1 MIKNMT
7 IFFIIYCLTIDTIQT
22 QQLSK
27 KMGTHI
33 SGEKYRGSYKN
44 GIKDGFGEWT
54 HPDGDIY
61 RGKFKEG
68 VKRGTGIYT
77 FKNGEQ
83 YTGSFK
89 RDKQHGFGSYKNND
103 GEIFEGEF
111 RNNNRDGKGY
121 TVFRGD
127 TTKSGTWLGDVFIKK
142 DGLKSVKR
150 HLQAK
155 YPPYKKSNLTPQLE
169 IISTELNIIGGG
181 DLLETNNK
189 AELIIELV
197 NNGDGNAQGIE
208 VFLDLKNY
216 SGGLDIS
223 GLKIIHKI
231 IPGVNK
237 KIIATI
243 FASELM
249 ISESISISAYI
260 TEYFGH
266 DIYAPNMVFLNTKS
280 LTIPKLVLTNIDIND
295 QNNKNGLIEPAEV
308 IQATMYIKN
317 NGQQIAKNVSLA
329 VLYGDFVFN
338 TGKSIFE
345 LGDIKQNQKKKVE
358 FSFFAMSGAEKELPI
373 SFELK
378 ESRSKLDQI
387 IPSGLDLYRNN
398 KIQN

>member
-1 MIKNMT
+1 MIKN
-7 IFFIIYCLTIDTIQT
+7 IIIIFIIYCLTIGAIQA

-33 SGEKYRGSYKN
+33 NGERYRGSFKN

-61 RGKFKEG
+61 KGRFKAGLKRGKG
-68 VKRGTGIYT
+68 VYT
-77 FKNGEQ
+77 FKNREQ
-83 YTGSFK
+83 YIGSFK
-89 RDKQHGFGSYKNND
+89 RDKQHGFGSYKYNN

-111 RNNNRDGKGY
+111 KNNKREGKGY
-121 TVFRGD
+121 IILRGD
-127 TTKSGTWLGDVFIKK
+127 TTKSGTWIEDGFVKK
-142 DGLKSVKR
+142 TRLKNVTKY
-150 HLQAK
+150 LNAT
-155 YPPYKKSNLTPQLE
+155 YPPYKKLDSSPKLD
-169 IISTELNIIGGG
+169 IVSTKLNIIGKEQI
-181 DLLETNNK
+181 LETNGD

-208 VFLDLKNY
+208 VFLDLNNF

-231 IPGVNK
+231 IPGDKK
-237 KIIATI
+237 KIIAKI
-243 FASELM
+243 FASEMM
-249 ISESISISAYI
+249 ITESISISAYI
-260 TEYFGH
+260 TESFGH
-266 DIYAPNMVFLNTKS
+266 DIYVPNMALLNTKS
-280 LTIPKLVLTNIDIND
+280 LTIPELVLTNIDIND

-308 IQATMYIKN
+308 IQATMYIRN
-317 NGQQIAKNVSLA
+317 NGQQVAKNVSLA

-338 TGKSIFE
+338 TGKSSFE

-358 FSFFAMSGAEKELPI
+358 FSFFAMSEAEKELPI

-387 IPSGLDLYRNN
+387 IPSGLDLYRDN